1 MRPTLYILIFSFL
14 LTSCATVITRKSY
27 KMNINTNA
35 KNAKVGILDSIY
47 QLPATV
53 KVKRSKN
60 DLDIKLITDT
70 TTLNYRIKS
79 SINPAFLYGNLLWM
93 QVSPAAY
100 LIDLTNQKRFYYGK
114 SVFFDISDSVRFI
127 RPPIS
132 KSFHNFFSKT
142 YPTNKGELYLHVS
155 LPHINS
161 FSLTPENEKAKTN
174 TGFWGLSLGLDY
186 CYARNK
192 FLNLSVSGV
201 SDFFVPVPAA
211 VDISGEYELMSSRY
225 ISFSNNHRIKRF
237 TLGYGLSY
245 ARNTW
250 DFRYYDRFDPVPPT
264 RDPVKRSHNS
274 FGLVFP
280 TYVQLS
286 KNFHFGVI
294 YRPTFFAPELSD
306 KFKYEHLISIDFAWK
321 IRIKK

>member
-1 MRPTLYILIFSFL
+1 MRQTLYILTISFL

-27 KMNINTNA
+27 KMNISTNA
-35 KNAKVGILDSIY
+35 KNSTVEILDSIY
-47 QLPATV
+47 KLPTTV

-60 DLDIKLITDT
+60 NLDIKLITDT
-70 TTLNYRIKS
+70 TTFSYTIKS

-100 LIDLTNQKRFYYGK
+100 LIDFTNQKRFYYGK
-114 SVFFDISDSVRFI
+114 SVFLDVSDTVRII

-161 FSLTPENEKAKTN
+161 FNLKPENEGSKIN
-174 TGFWGLSLGLDY
+174 TGFWGISLGLDY
-186 CYARNK
+186 CYTKNR
-192 FLNLSVSGV
+192 FFNLSVSGV

-225 ISFSNNHRIKRF
+225 ISFSNNHRINRF
-237 TLGYGLSY
+237 TVGYGLSY

-250 DFRYYDRFDPVPPT
+250 DFRYYDRFDPPPPT
-264 RDPVKRSHNS
+264 RESIKRSHNS

-280 TYVQLS
+280 TYFQIS
-286 KNFHFGVI
+286 KNFHLGVI
-294 YRPTFFAPELSD
+294 YRPTFFAPELTD
-306 KFKYEHLISIDFAWK
+306 KFKYEHLISIDFTWK
-321 IRIKK
+321 IRVKK